1 MQLKERILLSMA
13 TFGNI
18 AADPWVIC
26 ETRGRLLERLDDGH
40 ELTIRISD

>member
-40 ELTIRISD
+40 GLTIRISD